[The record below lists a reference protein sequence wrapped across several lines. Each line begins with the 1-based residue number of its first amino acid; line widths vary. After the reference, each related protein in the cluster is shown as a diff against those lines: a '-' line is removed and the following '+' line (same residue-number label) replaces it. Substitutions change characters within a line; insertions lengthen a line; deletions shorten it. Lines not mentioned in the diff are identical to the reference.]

1 MKRTFGL
8 FALAAFA
15 LVGCNNAE
23 GMSIPEFSW
32 KGDGASESMHQSG
45 EDSQPDTS
53 VSSSAEEGPTWSKQ
67 IQDAMQDTIHCV
79 LPYFGGFEES
89 SFYFENYPEDDEYYA
104 YFLLADA
111 SATDIISESNY
122 DEILEASGFELV
134 ELDGYYGYGL
144 EIEDGEQLVYVEY
157 GYDSEDPGNYIA
169 ATLYSDYGGGGEV
182 DIDLDPSKF
191 LPGDTMTFDNED
203 YMISKGTEISYW
215 AVGTNVMVVEQG
227 DSTQTVGNGNYYSN
241 PLRVYS
247 GQIISFLF
255 LGDVPSSVVI
265 NCASNAYALK
275 LDGNVEGATAT
286 VSESNITFVPD
297 ADVQGFSVAP
307 SAQTRLNSVHFV
319 A

>member
-23 GMSIPEFSW
+23 GMVIPEFSW

-45 EDSQPDTS
+45 EESLPDSS
-53 VSSSAEEGPTWSKQ
+53 ASSSEEEGPMWSKQ
-67 IQDAMQDTIHCV
+67 IQDAMKDTINCV

-104 YFLLADA
+104 YFLLADH
-111 SATDIISESNY
+111 SATDTITESNY
-122 DEILEASGFELV
+122 DEVLEAAGFEPM
-134 ELDGYYGYGL
+134 EADGYYGYGL
-144 EIEDGEQLVYVEY
+144 EIENGEQLVFVEY
-157 GYDSEDPGNYIA
+157 GYDDVDAGNFIG
-169 ATLYSDYGGGGEV
+169 ATLYSDYEGGGDVDV
-182 DIDLDPSKF
+182 DIDPSEF
-191 LPGDTMTFDNED
+191 LPGDTMTFDTED
-203 YMISKGTEISYW
+203 YMIAKGTEISYW
-215 AVGTNVMVVEQG
+215 AVGTNVMIVEQG
-227 DSTQTVGNGNYYSN
+227 DSTQTVGNGNYYSD

-247 GQIISFLF
+247 GQIITFLF

-265 NCASNAYALK
+265 NCTTDAYALK
-275 LDGNVEGATAT
+275 LDGDVEGATAT
-286 VSESNITFVPD
+286 VSESNVTFVPD